1 MKRQLHDFG
10 PAFALLLLT
19 ACTQDDKPPAAAKP
33 AAPAAEAE
41 APATKLVRPD
51 PCSVLDAAVV
61 AKVAG
66 WKSATPAPV
75 QTSAVYI
82 AACDYTDAADA
93 KHVVKLVLTYGA
105 LIPDD
110 SAQYAEMVGNK
121 GGTLVKPAT
130 PVTNLGEAVIEMDGG
145 PGAQSMQTRIDPTAE
160 LTVTADTMQVT
171 RVLFPQAL
179 INLRKILPV
188 PAPLQKRNDS

>member
-1 MKRQLHDFG
+1 MKKQMHYIV
-10 PAFALLLLT
+10 PAFVLLLLA
-19 ACTQDDKPPAAAKP
+19 ACAREDKPPEVAKA
-33 AAPAAEAE
+33 AAPAPAA
-41 APATKLVRPD
+41 APTETELVMPD
-51 PCSVLDAAVV
+51 PCSLLDAAVV
-61 AKVAG
+61 AKAAG
-66 WKSATPAPV
+66 WKSATPKAV
-75 QTSAVYI
+75 QTTAIYI
-82 AACDYTDAADA
+82 AACDFTDAADA

-110 SAQYAEMVGNK
+110 SAHYAELVGDK
-121 GGTLVKPAT
+121 GGLLKKPAT
-130 PVTNLGEAVIEMDGG
+130 PVNNLGEAVIEMDGG

-160 LTVTADTMQVT
+160 LTVTADTMPIT

>member
-1 MKRQLHDFG
+1 MKKQLHFV
-10 PAFALLLLT
+10 AALALLLLT
-19 ACTQDDKPPAAAKP
+19 ACSRDEKSPEAAKASEP
-33 AAPAAEAE
+33 ATEAE
-41 APATKLVRPD
+41 PPEAKLVMPD
-51 PCSVLDAAVV
+51 PCSLLDAAAV
-61 AKVAG
+61 ANAAG
-66 WKSATPAPV
+66 WKAATPTPV
-75 QTSAVYI
+75 QTTAVYI
-82 AACDYTDAADA
+82 AACDFTDAADA

-110 SAQYAEMVGNK
+110 SAQYAAMVGNK
-121 GGTLVKPAT
+121 GGMLKQPAT
-130 PVTNLGEAVIEMDGG
+130 PVTTLGEAVIEMDGG